1 MDPHI
6 PFPHPVFFAPHMMFD
21 HHYLRPQTPPNEDI
35 KRVFTPMTTSSGQS
49 VETSPDISSSPL
61 GTLVL
66 LLLVRDVLRTL
77 QLDSDGEVIGNEGMV
92 VDLKAEK
99 METESELH

>member
-35 KRVFTPMTTSSGQS
+35 KRIFTPMTTYPGQS
-49 VETSPDISSSPL
+49 TATSPGISSPPV
-61 GTLVL
+61 GTMEL
-66 LLLVRDVLRTL
+66 LLSVRGALSTL
-77 QLDSDGEVIGNEGMV
+77 QLDSDGGVIGKEGMV
-92 VDLKAEK
+92 VNLKAEN
-99 METESELH
+99 MET